1 MIHTELTLFDQIS
14 LGLAL
19 LFVIV
24 FTIIKIRGLLNSSS
38 GACGNCTG
46 GQCNA
51 PLTEKRLIDKKNIN
65 VVPLSS
71 IHKKSL

>member
-24 FTIIKIRGLLNSSS
+24 FTIIKVRRLINPSS
-38 GACGNCTG
+38 GACGNCVG
-46 GQCNA
+46 GQCSA
-51 PLTEKRLIDKKNIN
+51 PLTEKRLMDKKNVN

-71 IHKKSL
+71 IQKKS